1 MKDFSGE
8 GVYHETLPQHFK
20 KIPHS
25 HSTRFIKYSVVQNRI
40 VIKISRIPVLS
51 RSLRLWN
58 KLRGAE

>member
-20 KIPHS
+20 KIAHS

-40 VIKISRIPVLS
+40 IINCVYGINFGVL
-51 RSLRLWN
+51 N
-58 KLRGAE
+58 KKY